1 MEKLT
6 SLYSQIMAA
15 PFQTQ
20 LCYWTPF
27 GSPLSAQPL
36 LAPPSHSLER
46 CLVLHALVELGQVLK
61 RSVETVVW
69 QQGLESLHGY
79 PGPDLQVWPQRRR
92 VFDARLLLH
101 RQLHDARGT
110 GSGRSSRGSALRL
123 VGNSLGIPI
132 RRSLCWE
139 GRGGEA
145 ASNVSAAVL

>member
-6 SLYSQIMAA
+6 WLYSQIMAA

-20 LCYWTPF
+20 LCCWTTF
-27 GSPLSAQPL
+27 GSPLIVQRLPVL
-36 LAPPSHSLER
+36 PSHSLER
-46 CLVLHALVELGQVLK
+46 CWVVLALVELGQVVK

-69 QQGLESLHGY
+69 QQGLESLRGY
-79 PGPDLQVWPQRRR
+79 PDPDLQVWPQRRR
-92 VFDARLLLH
+92 VFAEPQLLH

-110 GSGRSSRGSALRL
+110 GSGRRSHGSALTL
-123 VGNSLGIPI
+123 VGNSLGIRI

-139 GRGGEA
+139 GREGEA